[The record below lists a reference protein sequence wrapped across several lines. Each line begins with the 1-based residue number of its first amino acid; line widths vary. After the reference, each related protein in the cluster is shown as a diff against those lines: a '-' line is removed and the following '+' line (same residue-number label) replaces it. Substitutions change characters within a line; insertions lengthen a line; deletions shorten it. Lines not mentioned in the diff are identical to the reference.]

1 MRRKLTFLV
10 TLWWLIICGALG
22 VCLLLFTNKTP
33 VVSEAENRT
42 LAGIPTM
49 SWSLFQNGGF
59 GEAFEDFLCDQFF
72 LRNEIVDAAN
82 STKHLFSAL
91 TVDELLK
98 EDGEEAFA
106 PLQLPTDE
114 TQNED
119 PDLAEAAQT
128 EQTTL
133 QPEQEIEPEQTSNSE
148 VVSGD
153 TASVWLDNRDG
164 TKTALLTYS
173 RENIQK
179 AADTLNA
186 YAALLPEGGTI
197 SVLFAPRSQ
206 TVNLFALHTDTQSD
220 WSSDVEPLLKSLV
233 SKNVS
238 VFSAYDIF
246 RQPILDGTYV
256 YFRTDHH
263 WTARGAYLAA
273 DAMLTA
279 IGYQTVP
286 LSDYSEQTI
295 EGYLG
300 SIYLHGR
307 NAKLKELVD
316 SIDVFYPLLPAKAYR
331 VSNAYKK
338 GELPVIDDTQKN
350 YLVFLGGT
358 NGPYRLI
365 EGGYHTGRN
374 MLLVCDS
381 FGNSIAPFF
390 LPYYDGVY
398 LVDFRDAYYS
408 REAAAAGVKEYIQ
421 RCNIH
426 DIYIVL
432 SEANGIG
439 TNYLNKAMPFNI
451 N

>member
-10 TLWWLIICGALG
+10 TLWWMILCGALG
-22 VCLLLFTNKTP
+22 VCLLLFSNKLP

-42 LAGIPTM
+42 LAGFPKL
-49 SWSLFQNGGF
+49 SWSIFQNGALS
-59 GEAFEDFLCDQFF
+59 EAFEDYLCDQFF
-72 LRNEIVDAAN
+72 LRNEIVDAAK

-106 PLQLPTDE
+106 PLQLPTDG
-114 TQNED
+114 TQNES
-119 PDLAEAAQT
+119 PDSSEATQAQEPT
-128 EQTTL
+128 M
-133 QPEQEIEPEQTSNSE
+133 QPEQETAPTQTDNGS
-148 VVSGD
+148 VISGD
-153 TASVWLDNRDG
+153 SASVWLDNRDG
-164 TKTALLTYS
+164 TKTAVLTYS

-186 YAALLPEGGTI
+186 YAALLPQGGTL

-220 WSSDVEPLLKSLV
+220 WQSDVEPMLRALV

-246 RQPILDGTYV
+246 RKPIQNGDYV

-273 DAMLTA
+273 DAMLQA
-279 IGYQTVP
+279 KGYQTVP
-286 LSDYSEQTI
+286 LSDYTEKTI

-316 SIDVFYPLLPAKAYR
+316 SIEVFYPLLPAKSYR

-338 GELPVIDDTQKN
+338 GDLPVIDDAQKN

-358 NGPYRLI
+358 NGPYRLL

-408 REAAAAGVKEYIQ
+408 RESAAAGVKEYIQ

-426 DIYIVL
+426 DIFLVL

-439 TNYLNKAMPFNI
+439 TNYLNKAMTFNI

>member
-10 TLWWLIICGALG
+10 TLWWMVLCGALG
-22 VCLLLFTNKTP
+22 VCLLLFSNKSP
-33 VVSEAENRT
+33 VASEAENRT
-42 LAGIPTM
+42 LAGFPTL
-49 SWSLFQNGGF
+49 SWNLFQS
-59 GEAFEDFLCDQFF
+59 GEFSESFEGFLCDQFF
-72 LRNEIVDAAN
+72 LRSEIVDAAN

-91 TVDELLK
+91 TVDDLLK

-106 PLQLPTDE
+106 PVQLPTDE
-114 TQNED
+114 TQSENAD
-119 PDLAEAAQT
+119 SSEAAQT

-133 QPEQEIEPEQTSNSE
+133 LPEQEPAQTSTND

-153 TASVWLDNRDG
+153 SASVWLDNRDG

-186 YAALLPEGGTI
+186 YAALLPEGGTL

-206 TVNLFALHTDTQSD
+206 TVNLFALHTDTQGD
-220 WSSDVEPLLKSLV
+220 WASEVEPMLRSLV

-246 RQPILDGTYV
+246 RKPIQDRAYV

-273 DAMLTA
+273 DTMLQA
-279 IGYQTVP
+279 KGYQTVP
-286 LSDYSEQTI
+286 LSDYTEKTI
-295 EGYLG
+295 DGYLG

-316 SIDVFYPLLPAKAYR
+316 SIEVFYPLLPAKAYR

-338 GELPVIDDTQKN
+338 GDLPVIDDMQKN

-408 REAAAAGVKEYIQ
+408 RESAAAGVKEYIQ
-421 RCNIH
+421 RCNIR